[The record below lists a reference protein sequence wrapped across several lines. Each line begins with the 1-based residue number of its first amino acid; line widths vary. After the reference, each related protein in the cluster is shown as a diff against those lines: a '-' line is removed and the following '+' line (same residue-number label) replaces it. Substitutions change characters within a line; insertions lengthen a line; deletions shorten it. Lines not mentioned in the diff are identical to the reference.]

1 MKSLVIYFSHTG
13 ENYMRDGIRN
23 IDKGNTKIVAE
34 LINEIT
40 NAELFEVE
48 PVISYP
54 YNYKECCDKAK
65 EELNSNIRPQ
75 IK

>member
-1 MKSLVIYFSHTG
+1 MKSLVICFSHTG

-54 YNYKECCDKAK
+54 YNYK
-65 EELNSNIRPQ
+65 
-75 IK
+75 